1 MRSFNAWV
9 TLNKLLYQILGGSDN
24 VLFIQRAIVD
34 AASWSGGVDQ
44 VEAVFEPV
52 NILVNNAGINYSD
65 SIEDFPFD
73 AYECVIATATKEKV
87 SNLVLL
93 LAFDELSYMTGS
105 EKRIYGG
112 LSAC

>member
-1 MRSFNAWV
+1 MSYFFNR
-9 TLNKLLYQILGGSDN
+9 TLLVQRLG
-24 VLFIQRAIVD
+24 R
-34 AASWSGGVDQ
+34 GGVGQ

-73 AYECVIATATKEKV
+73 AYECVIAAKEKA

-93 LAFDELSYMTGS
+93 FASDELSYMNGS